1 MLINRLV
8 LDVPMTPKLTS
19 KRQVIEKGENPYSV
33 AITFNKIL
41 NTEYKGIAYLNIA
54 VSPGNN
60 ADVKSPGSLGT
71 SIKKKNIRPRK
82 VSGIC

>member
-1 MLINRLV
+1 MGSGCTN
-8 LDVPMTPKLTS
+8 DSKTNFKKTS
-19 KRQVIEKGENPYSV
+19 HREGENPYSV

-60 ADVKSPGSLGT
+60 AD
-71 SIKKKNIRPRK
+71 
-82 VSGIC
+82 